1 MLGNIVLELQ
11 KIGCVICGSEIENRM
26 LKPYYGCYELL
37 VQFLFVE
44 GASLFIHGFGS
55 LGPDMIF
62 FHLHLGGRPDNY
74 RTSGIG
80 AF

>member
-44 GASLFIHGFGS
+44 GLYFCLIGFGN
-55 LGPDMIF
+55 LGLDLLFYHIG
-62 FHLHLGGRPDNY
+62 LGYLPGNP
-74 RTSGIG
+74 
-80 AF
+80 